1 MLQIRDAQLQHICV
15 GQTYI
20 SVILCMQVD
29 VTLHVACC
37 DKSADPLGLTISD
50 QIWPSSV
57 QVEAVTM
64 VVVVAVVVHI
74 VEVGTQRQL
83 IFHVSFLTVLNT

>member
-1 MLQIRDAQLQHICV
+1 VTNSLDTLANYVDMSRYRI
-15 GQTYI
+15 I
-20 SVILCMQVD
+20 S
-29 VTLHVACC
+29 A
-37 DKSADPLGLTISD
+37 

-74 VEVGTQRQL
+74 VEVGTQMQL
-83 IFHVSFLTVLNT
+83 LFHVSFLTVLNP